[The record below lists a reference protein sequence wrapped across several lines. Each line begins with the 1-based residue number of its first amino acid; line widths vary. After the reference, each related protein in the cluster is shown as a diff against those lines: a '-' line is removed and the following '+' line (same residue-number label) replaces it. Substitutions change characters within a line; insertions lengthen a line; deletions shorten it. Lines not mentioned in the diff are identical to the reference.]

1 MPHATTRQAGTRRFR
16 IAASDATSGKP
27 GSSSGGAF
35 MPILITRCARAVSG
49 ASSTAFDGGSK
60 RFDDVPFSSIG
71 WFGGLSRVTP
81 SSVSPA

>member
-16 IAASDATSGKP
+16 IAALDATSGKP

-35 MPILITRCARAVSG
+35 TPILITRCARAVSG
-49 ASSTAFDGGSK
+49 ASSIAFDGGNK
-60 RFDDVPFSSIG
+60 RIDEVPPSNNGCFED
-71 WFGGLSRVTP
+71 LSRVTP